1 MFITFIE
8 ERKEKTSFAFIYVI
22 DACTLIMTN
31 YIGALVDEIYLLGIE
46 HVVISPGSRST
57 PLSMIFMERDFK
69 TYINIDERSA
79 GFFAL
84 GMAKELGEPVILVCT
99 SGTAACNYLPAV
111 TEAATSKI
119 PLIVLT
125 SDRPH
130 ELRNVGA
137 PQSINQ
143 NNIYNNFVKH
153 YEELA
158 LPQDNELY
166 YRYARTLIDRSY
178 SIAMSLPKGAVHI
191 NVPIRDPLIP
201 EFDKLD
207 FTLGRRIHDYNFYDM
222 YNNNFYNLNIDFTK
236 YRRGIIICGA
246 DTSQNY
252 IEEVITLSEKLKTPI
267 LADPIS
273 NFRSRDSKNIIYTYD
288 SILKDK
294 DIYSELQVDYIIH
307 FGSIFVSK
315 PLNKFIE
322 QSKNVRYIKVAPEFS
337 YVSSTLSITDY
348 VVAYEK
354 SFCDLIDH
362 KTCDSSYLDK
372 WIDLQEIYT
381 NKIDDVTKE
390 KSIVEGN
397 IIKIMEESMKKDTRF
412 FVANSMSIRNV
423 DSYFRDK
430 YKKDIKILCNR
441 GANGIDGIVSSALGV
456 SQVADNTVLL
466 IGDLSFYHDLNGLLV
481 SQMEGAD
488 IVIVLINNNGGGIFR
503 YLPQSRERNFE
514 YLFLTEHGIDFSGL
528 ETLYHI
534 NYSSINDYQ
543 DFELRFKEAIESKGV
558 NLIEVMIDSKESIRI
573 HKKITEKYR

>member
-1 MFITFIE
+1 
-8 ERKEKTSFAFIYVI
+8 
-22 DACTLIMTN
+22 MTN
-31 YIGALVDEIYLLGIE
+31 YIGALIDELYLLGIK

-57 PLSMIFMERDFK
+57 PLSMIFMEGDFK

-84 GMAKELGEPVILVCT
+84 GIAKELGEPVILVCT

-111 TEAATSKI
+111 TEATASKI

-158 LPQDNELY
+158 LPKDDELY
-166 YRYARTLIDRSY
+166 YRYARTVIDRSY
-178 SIAMSLPKGAVHI
+178 SMAMALPKGVVHI
-191 NVPIRDPLIP
+191 NVPLRDPLVP

-207 FTLGRRIHDYNFYDM
+207 FTLGRRKHTYNFFESYNGNDYNLDV
-222 YNNNFYNLNIDFTK
+222 DFSK
-236 YRRGIIICGA
+236 YQSGIIICGV
-246 DTSQNY
+246 DINQNY
-252 IEEVITLSEKLKTPI
+252 FDEVIALSEKLKVPI

-273 NFRSRDSKNIIYTYD
+273 NFRSRLSKNIIYTYD
-288 SILKDK
+288 SILKNEE
-294 DIYSELQVDYIIH
+294 IYSELQVDYIIH
-307 FGSIFVSK
+307 FGDIFVSK
-315 PLNKFIE
+315 PLNKFIRYND
-322 QSKNVRYIKVAPEFS
+322 NVRYIKVAPDFN

-348 VVAYEK
+348 IVAGEQ
-354 SFCDLIDH
+354 SFCNSINYELKD
-362 KTCDSSYLDK
+362 CGYLDK
-372 WIDLQEIYT
+372 WINLQSKYT
-381 NKIDDVTKE
+381 KNIDDVVKE
-390 KSIVEGN
+390 EAIVEGN
-397 IIKIMEESMKKDTRF
+397 IIKTMEKSMKEDTRF

-430 YKKDIKILCNR
+430 YKKNIKILCNR

-456 SQVADNTVLL
+456 AQVADNTVLL

-488 IVIVLINNNGGGIFR
+488 IVIVLINNGGGGIFR
-503 YLPQSRERNFE
+503 YLPQSQERNFE
-514 YLFLTEHGIDFSGL
+514 YLFLTKHGIDFSGL
-528 ETLYHI
+528 ATLYNI
-534 NYSSINDYQ
+534 NYRLINDYE
-543 DFELRFKEAIESKGV
+543 DFEISFKKAIESKGV
-558 NLIEVMIDSKESIRI
+558 NLLEVMIDSQESKRI
-573 HKKITEKYR
+573 HKMITEKC